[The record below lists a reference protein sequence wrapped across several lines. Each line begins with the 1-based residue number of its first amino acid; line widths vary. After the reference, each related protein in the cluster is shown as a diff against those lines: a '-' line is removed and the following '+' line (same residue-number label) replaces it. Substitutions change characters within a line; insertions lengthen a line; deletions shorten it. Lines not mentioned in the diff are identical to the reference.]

1 MASFRSAV
9 PFVVAVTVSIG
20 AGSFVPA
27 MAACYAPDQQLP
39 AQTVSDFL
47 GSPAAVLQDAKNAEG
62 GQDMITLV
70 RDLVA
75 SNPTTLPVV
84 IGLLDKANPAQQ
96 GAIGSA
102 LGQAANL
109 CLKPDQAFAGDI
121 VGQLAASSSDSAKNA
136 YAAVTGTYPLRSVAG
151 GGGVSG
157 GASGGTTGS
166 LTTPVGGSS
175 TFAAFSSNSVAGSP
189 GNYFTGS
196 TSSATQRS
204 ASNSVSP

>member
-1 MASFRSAV
+1 MLQL
-9 PFVVAVTVSIG
+9 VVAIGMSVS
-20 AGSFVPA
+20 AGGLAPA

-39 AQTVSDFL
+39 AQTVGDFL
-47 GSPAAVLQDAKNAEG
+47 GNPAQVLQDAKNAEG

-75 SNPTTLPVV
+75 SNPTTLPAV
-84 IGLLDKANPAQQ
+84 IGLLDKANAAQQ

-166 LTTPVGGSS
+166 LSTPAGGNS
-175 TFAAFSSNSVAGSP
+175 TFTAFSANSVPGSAG
-189 GNYFTGS
+189 NLFTGS
-196 TSSATQRS
+196 TTSATQRS
-204 ASNSVSP
+204 ASNLVSP